1 MGATGAMTSNR
12 HLDQRLKVQH
22 FRAVDAIATH
32 GALLKAATALSVT
45 QPALSKSMRDVEDI
59 LGVKLF
65 DRNPRGV
72 APTAAGVAF
81 IETARRLLA
90 ELRRLDE
97 TLDLFCDPSR
107 GGIALGV
114 LPVTA
119 SGVLPGVLARMKALE
134 PDIRIRM
141 EEGRTE
147 DLLPLLA
154 AGEIDLIVGRLYEP
168 ALPDAFEREALW
180 TEPMSILAR
189 ADHPIFENATI
200 GVEDIGRYDLL
211 LPTVTQRVGQEI
223 EQLLHRLGLAPKA
236 SYRSSSAGFIR
247 EMLYVG
253 EFLAIMPKL
262 MMVGDVLRGS
272 LRIAPLPVASP
283 ERPAGLIRRGDR
295 PLPPAGRIF
304 VEVLRA
310 YVDDL
315 AQRGLART

>member
-1 MGATGAMTSNR
+1 MTSNR

-22 FRAVDAIATH
+22 FRAVDAIAAH
-32 GALLKAATALSVT
+32 GSLLKAASALSLT
-45 QPALSKSMRDVEDI
+45 QPALSKSVRDVEDI
-59 LGVKLF
+59 LAVKLF
-65 DRNPRGV
+65 ERNPRGV
-72 APTAAGVAF
+72 TPTAAGVAF
-81 IETARRLLA
+81 VESARRLLS

-97 TLDLFCDPSR
+97 TLDVFADGSR

-114 LPVTA
+114 LPVAA
-119 SGVLPGVLARMKALE
+119 SGVLPGALARLNAVE
-134 PDIRIRM
+134 PDIRVRI

-189 ADHPIFENATI
+189 AEHPIFGKAT
-200 GVEDIGRYDLL
+200 VTVDDLRRYDLV
-211 LPTVTQRVGQEI
+211 LPTVTQRMGQEI
-223 EQLLHRLGLAPKA
+223 EQLLRRLGLAPRT

-247 EMLYVG
+247 EMLYG
-253 EFLAIMPKL
+253 GDFLSIMPRL

-272 LRIAPLPVASP
+272 LRLAPLPIASP
-283 ERPAGLIRRGDR
+283 ERPAGLIRRGDV

-304 VEVLRA
+304 VDILRA
-310 YVDDL
+310 YVEDI
-315 AQRGLART
+315 ARRGLVAAGAPL

>member
-1 MGATGAMTSNR
+1 MASNR

-22 FRAVDAIATH
+22 FRAVDAIVAH
-32 GALLKAATALSVT
+32 GTLLKAATALSVT
-45 QPALSKSMRDVEDI
+45 QPALSKNIRDVEAI

-65 DRNPRGV
+65 QRNPRGV

-81 IETARRLLA
+81 VESARRLLA

-97 TLDLFCDPSR
+97 TLDVFSNPRR

-114 LPVTA
+114 LPVAA

-168 ALPDAFEREALW
+168 ALPDTFEREALW
-180 TEPMSILAR
+180 TEPMSIIAR
-189 ADHPIFENATI
+189 TDHPIFRNAAV
-200 GVEDIGRYDLL
+200 GVEEIGRYDLV
-211 LPTVTQRVGQEI
+211 LPTVTQRMGQEI
-223 EQLLHRLGLAPKA
+223 EQVLHRLGLDQRA
-236 SYRSSSAGFIR
+236 SYRTSSAGFIR
-247 EMLYVG
+247 EMLYG
-253 EFLAIMPKL
+253 GDFLAIMPSL

-272 LRIAPLPVASP
+272 LRLAPLPIASP
-283 ERPAGLIRRGDR
+283 ERPAGLIWRAGAA
-295 PLPPAGRIF
+295 LPPAVRVF

-310 YVDDL
+310 YVEDL
-315 AQRGLART
+315 ARRGVIAP

>member
-1 MGATGAMTSNR
+1 MRAMTSNR

-22 FRAVDAIATH
+22 FRAVDAIAAH
-32 GALLKAATALSVT
+32 GSLLKAATALSLT
-45 QPALSKSMRDVEDI
+45 QPALSKSVRDVEDI
-59 LGVKLF
+59 LGVKVF
-65 DRNPRGV
+65 ERNPRGV

-81 IETARRLLA
+81 IESARRLLA

-97 TLDLFCDPSR
+97 TLDVLSDPSR
-107 GGIALGV
+107 SGIVLGV

-119 SGVLPGVLARMKALE
+119 SGVLPGVLARMKGIE
-134 PDIRIRM
+134 PDIRIRI

-168 ALPDAFEREALW
+168 ALPDVFEREALW

-189 ADHPIFENATI
+189 ADHPIFRDATVT
-200 GVEDIGRYDLL
+200 VEHIRRYDLV
-211 LPTVTQRVGQEI
+211 LPTVTQRMGQEI
-223 EQLLHRLGLAPKA
+223 EQLLHRLGLAPRT

-247 EMLYVG
+247 EMLYG
-253 EFLAIMPKL
+253 GDFLSIMPRL

-272 LRIAPLPVASP
+272 LRLAPLPIASP
-283 ERPAGLIRRGDR
+283 ERPAGLIWRGDK
-295 PLPPAGRIF
+295 PLTPAGRVF

-310 YVDDL
+310 YVENL
-315 AQRGLART
+315 AQRGILALM

>member
-1 MGATGAMTSNR
+1 MTSNR

-32 GALLKAATALSVT
+32 GSLLKAATALSLT

-59 LGVKLF
+59 LKVKLF

-72 APTAAGVAF
+72 APTAAGLAF
-81 IETARRLLA
+81 IESARRLLA

-97 TLDLFCDPSR
+97 TLDVFSNPSQ
-107 GGIALGV
+107 GAIAVGV
-114 LPVTA
+114 LPAAA
-119 SGVLPGVLARMKALE
+119 SGVLPGVLARIKAVE

-168 ALPDAFEREALW
+168 TLPDAFEREALW

-189 ADHPIFENATI
+189 VNHPIFQNAT
-200 GVEDIGRYDLL
+200 VTAEHLRLYDLV
-211 LPTVTQRVGQEI
+211 LPTVTQRMGQEI
-223 EQLLHRLGLAPKA
+223 EQLLRRLELAPRT

-247 EMLYVG
+247 EMLHDG
-253 EFLAIMPKL
+253 DFLSIMPGL

-272 LRIAPLPVASP
+272 LCLAPLPIASP
-283 ERPAGLIRRGDR
+283 ERPAGLIRRKDM
-295 PLPPAGRIF
+295 PLTPAGRVF

-310 YVDDL
+310 YAQDL
-315 AQRGLART
+315 ARKGIIAL